1 MKKTMIHTPHD
12 KLFKSSLQYPKVA
25 KEFLD
30 LFLPDAIKQQLDL
43 NSIHYCQGTF
53 VDEQLKLSQTD
64 VLFQCTLSNQSAY
77 IYVLAEH
84 ESTSDAL
91 ISFWLMKYMVA
102 IWDYHIKQVNTK
114 SKALPLPV
122 IVPLVFYTGD
132 ATYTAHRELW
142 QLFGEHSLQ
151 MKDLLQTP
159 FHLVNACE
167 IPEETLTSHLYAGT
181 MGFVLRQYFRKH
193 VHTELLKIIYNL
205 NSLEHGE
212 HHRYVIDLMQYVLNI
227 DEGHQHVNELITIIH
242 DKMSPDLEKTMSS
255 LADKL
260 IAEGELKGK
269 IEGELK
275 GKIEGKLEGK
285 LETARYMLDEG
296 LDPASVSKF
305 TRLPL
310 EQITALMNQPV

>member
-1 MKKTMIHTPHD
+1 
-12 KLFKSSLQYPKVA
+12 
-25 KEFLD
+25 
-30 LFLPDAIKQQLDL
+30 
-43 NSIHYCQGTF
+43 
-53 VDEQLKLSQTD
+53 
-64 VLFQCTLSNQSAY
+64 
-77 IYVLAEH
+77 
-84 ESTSDAL
+84 
-91 ISFWLMKYMVA
+91 
-102 IWDYHIKQVNTK
+102 
-114 SKALPLPV
+114 
-122 IVPLVFYTGD
+122 
-132 ATYTAHRELW
+132 
-142 QLFGEHSLQ
+142 
-151 MKDLLQTP
+151 
-159 FHLVNACE
+159 
-167 IPEETLTSHLYAGT
+167 
-181 MGFVLRQYFRKH
+181 
-193 VHTELLKIIYNL
+193 
-205 NSLEHGE
+205 
-212 HHRYVIDLMQYVLNI
+212 MQYVLNI